1 MPTIHYS
8 KTSYSFIIIGCMAL
22 SILGIGI
29 SYLYQ
34 WGNSPIPLT
43 ATIIIE
49 IIFIGIIL
57 LMYQL
62 KITIDDSKIS
72 ILLGIGLIK
81 KSILLKNIAITS
93 MKKVSIPWYYGIGIR
108 LTPYGMLYNVQPG
121 PALLIHSK
129 NNKRSILVGTKDAYK
144 LMDIIQQL
152 SKQN

>member
-1 MPTIHYS
+1 ML
-8 KTSYSFIIIGCMAL
+8 L

-34 WGNSPIPLT
+34 WGNSPIPLIP
-43 ATIIIE
+43 TIIIE
-49 IIFIGIIL
+49 VIFIGIIL

-108 LTPYGMLYNVQPG
+108 LTQYGMLYNVSPG

-129 NNKRSILVGTKDAYK
+129 NNQKSILVGTKDANK
-144 LMDIIQQL
+144 LMNIILQL

>member
-8 KTSYSFIIIGCMAL
+8 KTSYSFIIIGCMLL
-22 SILGIGI
+22 SILGMGI

-34 WGNSPIPLT
+34 WGNSPIPLIP
-43 ATIIIE
+43 TIIIE
-49 IIFIGIIL
+49 VIFIGIVL

-121 PALLIHSK
+121 SALLIHSK
-129 NNKRSILVGTKDAYK
+129 NKQRSILVGTKDAKK
-144 LMDIIQQL
+144 LINIILQL

>member
-1 MPTIHYS
+1 
-8 KTSYSFIIIGCMAL
+8 MAL

-49 IIFIGIIL
+49 VFFIGIIL

-81 KSILLKNIAITS
+81 KSILLKNVDVNS

-108 LTPYGMLYNVQPG
+108 LTQYGMLYNVQPG

-129 NNKRSILVGTKDAYK
+129 NNRRSILVGTKDANK
-144 LMDIIQQL
+144 LMNIILQL

>member
-1 MPTIHYS
+1 
-8 KTSYSFIIIGCMAL
+8 MAL

-34 WGNSPIPLT
+34 WGNSPIPLIP
-43 ATIIIE
+43 TIIIE
-49 IIFIGIIL
+49 VIFIGIIL

-121 PALLIHSK
+121 SALLIHSK
-129 NNKRSILVGTKDAYK
+129 NKQRSILVGTKDAKK
-144 LMDIIQQL
+144 LINIILQL